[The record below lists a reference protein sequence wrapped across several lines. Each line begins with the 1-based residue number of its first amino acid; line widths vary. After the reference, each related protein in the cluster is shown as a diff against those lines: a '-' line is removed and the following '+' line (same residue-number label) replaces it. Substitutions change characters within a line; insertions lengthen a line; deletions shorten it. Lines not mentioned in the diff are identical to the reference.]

1 MNTYIIIILLVI
13 LGGIVT
19 SVWGI
24 RVLKQSR
31 IASAWPTVDGVV
43 TESEPESEH
52 DELLP
57 HIRFEYRVNDQA
69 LSNTIKFPPDTNPL
83 PEFARSYIEKFPVGQ
98 NVQVYYNPENPSDST
113 LEPSLQGDWMIL
125 AMGLLM
131 AVGGVIAIFAS

>member
-1 MNTYIIIILLVI
+1 VNSYIIIILLVI

-24 RVLKQSR
+24 RVLQTSR
-31 IASAWPTVDGVV
+31 KASQWPTVEGVV

-57 HIRFEYRVNDQA
+57 HIRFEYEADKQA
-69 LSNTIKFPPDTNPL
+69 RSNTVKFPPDTNPL

-98 NVQVYYNPENPSDST
+98 RVLVYYNPENADEST

-131 AVGGVIAIFAS
+131 AVGGVAAIALS